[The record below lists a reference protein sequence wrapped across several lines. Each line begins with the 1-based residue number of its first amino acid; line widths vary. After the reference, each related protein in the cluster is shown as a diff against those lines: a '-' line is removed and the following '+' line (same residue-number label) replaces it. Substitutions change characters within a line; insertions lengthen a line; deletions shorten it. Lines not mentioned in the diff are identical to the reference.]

1 MFAGDITD
9 EPAVGMMGSVGVGIL
24 GVAICSVL
32 DTYCL
37 AADTPSA
44 ILQAPDIV
52 ALGYSTK
59 SARAATVGTTISS
72 GAQLAID
79 FRCFLRRFLVAV
91 NKHVGH
97 APLRNRIKRL
107 LREGLRHQRER
118 LRDSHDICLF
128 VTQTPKYPLQYNY
141 VSRLI
146 TKLIV
151 ELNHQSTPAGVE
163 SVPTCGS

>member
-24 GVAICSVL
+24 GVAIWSVL

-79 FRCFLRRFLVAV
+79 FRRFLRRFLVAV
-91 NKHVGH
+91 NCVSSAFIARL
-97 APLRNRIKRL
+97 APRVSGECLVSHNRKAAAWYIS
-107 LREGLRHQRER
+107 E
-118 LRDSHDICLF
+118 RDSTDSF
-128 VTQTPKYPLQYNY
+128 AESSRKWAVRAVTAATISLGLAA
-141 VSRLI
+141 RGI
-146 TKLIV
+146 
-151 ELNHQSTPAGVE
+151 
-163 SVPTCGS
+163 

>member
-79 FRCFLRRFLVAV
+79 FRRFLRRFLVAV
-91 NKHVGH
+91 NCVSSAFIARLAPRVSGECLFPTIGKLQLGIFRKGILLT
-97 APLRNRIKRL
+97 PLRKVL
-107 LREGLRHQRER
+107 ESGLYG
-118 LRDSHDICLF
+118 L
-128 VTQTPKYPLQYNY
+128 
-141 VSRLI
+141 
-146 TKLIV
+146 
-151 ELNHQSTPAGVE
+151 
-163 SVPTCGS
+163 